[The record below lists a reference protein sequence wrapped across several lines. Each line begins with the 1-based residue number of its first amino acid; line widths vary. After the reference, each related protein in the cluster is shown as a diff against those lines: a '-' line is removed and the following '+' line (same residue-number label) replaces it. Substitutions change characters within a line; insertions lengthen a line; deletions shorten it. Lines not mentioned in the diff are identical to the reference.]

1 MGRTVSLPYGG
12 QISTRATMKL
22 NGLALAMP
30 ERRKEYEISIVKL
43 EMTKDEEPRENW
55 TKKN

>member
-1 MGRTVSLPYGG
+1 
-12 QISTRATMKL
+12 MKL

-30 ERRKEYEISIVKL
+30 EGRKEYEISIVKL
-43 EMTKDEEPRENW
+43 EVTKDEEPRENW